1 MCTIEA
7 VDFHQIKNRKIAF
20 DNSLDFFF
28 IEKDSVMRFSTIIF
42 LLKRFDLS
50 PL

>member
-20 DNSLDFFF
+20 DNSLDFF

>member
-20 DNSLDFFF
+20 DNSLDFF
-28 IEKDSVMRFSTIIF
+28 
-42 LLKRFDLS
+42 LS
-50 PL
+50 KKTVS